1 MKTFQQFMET
11 PEIVNIMKG
20 FAQQNK
26 KSPQEL
32 KGMRDKI
39 ISGVGN
45 KFAGKMDFGKI
56 LNKIPDANELST
68 KFKKAETGL
77 KNKISDPSTQQK
89 FDNVFRMI
97 DSLAGKKK

>member
-1 MKTFQQFMET
+1 MEQ
-11 PEIVNIMKG
+11 PEIVNMMRG

-26 KSPQEL
+26 KSPKEL
-32 KGMRDKI
+32 RGMRDKI
-39 ISGVGN
+39 VSGVGN
-45 KFAGKMDFGKI
+45 KLAGKMDFGKI
-56 LNKIPDANELST
+56 LNKIPDAQELST

>member
-1 MKTFQQFMET
+1 MKSFRQFMEQ
-11 PEIVNIMKG
+11 PEIVNMMKG

-26 KSPQEL
+26 KSPNEL
-32 KGMRDKI
+32 RGMRDKI

-45 KFAGKMDFGKI
+45 KLAGKMDFGKI
-56 LNKIPDANELST
+56 LNKIPDAQELST

>member
-1 MKTFQQFMET
+1 MKSFRQFMEQ
-11 PEIVNIMKG
+11 PEIVNMMKG

-26 KSPQEL
+26 KSPKEL
-32 KGMRDKI
+32 RSMRDNI

-45 KFAGKMDFGKI
+45 KLAGKMDFGNI
-56 LNKIPDANELST
+56 LKKIPDANELST
-68 KFKKAETGL
+68 GFKKAQTGL
-77 KNKISDPSTQQK
+77 TKKLNDPSTQQK

>member
-1 MKTFQQFMET
+1 MKSFRQFMEQ
-11 PEIVNIMKG
+11 PEIVNMMKG

-26 KSPQEL
+26 KSPKEL
-32 KGMRDKI
+32 RGMSDKI

-45 KFAGKMDFGKI
+45 KLAGKVDFGKI

-77 KNKISDPSTQQK
+77 KNKISDPSTPQK

>member
-1 MKTFQQFMET
+1 MKTFQQFMEQ
-11 PEIVNIMKG
+11 PEIINMMKG

-26 KSPQEL
+26 KSPKEL
-32 KGMRDKI
+32 RGMRDKI
-39 ISGVGN
+39 VSGVGN
-45 KFAGKMDFGKI
+45 KLAGKMDFGKI
-56 LNKIPDANELST
+56 LNKIPDAQELST

>member
-1 MKTFQQFMET
+1 MKSFRQFMEQ
-11 PEIVNIMKG
+11 PEIVNMMKG

-26 KSPQEL
+26 KSPKEL
-32 KGMRDKI
+32 KSMRDGI

-45 KFAGKMDFGKI
+45 KLSGKMNFGKI
-56 LNKIPDANELST
+56 LNKIPDANEFST

-77 KNKISDPSTQQK
+77 KNKINDPATQQK

>member
-1 MKTFQQFMET
+1 MKSFRQFMEQ
-11 PEIVNIMKG
+11 PEIVNMIKG

-26 KSPQEL
+26 KSPKEL
-32 KGMRDKI
+32 RGMRDKI

-45 KFAGKMDFGKI
+45 KLAGKMDFGKI

-77 KNKISDPSTQQK
+77 KNKISDHSTQQK
-89 FDNVFRMI
+89 FYNVFRMI

>member
-1 MKTFQQFMET
+1 MKSFRQFMEQ
-11 PEIVNIMKG
+11 PEIVNMMKG

-26 KSPQEL
+26 KSPKEL
-32 KGMRDKI
+32 RGMRDKI

-45 KFAGKMDFGKI
+45 KLAGKMDFGKI
-56 LNKIPDANELST
+56 LKKIADGNELST

>member
-1 MKTFQQFMET
+1 MKSFRQFMEQ
-11 PEIVNIMKG
+11 PEIVNMMRG

-26 KSPQEL
+26 KSPKEL
-32 KGMRDKI
+32 RGMRDKI
-39 ISGVGN
+39 VSGVGN
-45 KFAGKMDFGKI
+45 KLAGKMDFGKI
-56 LNKIPDANELST
+56 LNKIPDAQELST
-68 KFKKAETGL
+68 KSKKAETGL

>member
-1 MKTFQQFMET
+1 MKSFRQFMEQ
-11 PEIVNIMKG
+11 PEIVNMMRG

-26 KSPQEL
+26 KSPKEL
-32 KGMRDKI
+32 RVMRDKI
-39 ISGVGN
+39 VSGVGN
-45 KFAGKMDFGKI
+45 KLAGKMDFGKI
-56 LNKIPDANELST
+56 LNKIPDAQELST